1 MSKETLYYAENA
13 VGRIYF
19 TSPASPLHPGYM
31 LKSTNSPREMDRIF
45 QKMHDQERE
54 HNQAMIDKL
63 YLRGKE
69 NFARMRSELLRKI
82 GLHDTSNAEKG
93 IIREA
98 LRRMDEKE
106 AKMQENTVY
115 GVSAMQEAPEPLP
128 ASNVKVTIN

>member
-1 MSKETLYYAENA
+1 
-13 VGRIYF
+13 
-19 TSPASPLHPGYM
+19 
-31 LKSTNSPREMDRIF
+31 MDRLF

-54 HNQAMIDKL
+54 HNQVMIDKL

-69 NFARMRSELLRKI
+69 NFTRMRSELLRRI

-106 AKMQENTVY
+106 AKMQQNTVY

-128 ASNVKVTIN
+128 ARNVKVTIQ